1 MGLVE
6 LASIKSVWRGMD
18 YYQKRKSAHGLR
30 QETGLMMESYQ
41 EVRGIDI
48 LYILIKYIHESRLAT
63 VHSQMAGG

>member
-18 YYQKRKSAHGLR
+18 YYQKKKVCSWVK
-30 QETGLMMESYQ
+30 TGDGTMMESYQ